1 LTESIPVNISRYEIK
16 SLIGRGGMGDLYL
29 ARDPNTNR
37 LVVVKLLNASLTS
50 GDLRDRFAREA
61 RALAALN
68 HPNIVIIYD
77 YGEFQGSPFIVMEY
91 VRGETL
97 AEKIKRR
104 ATLTL
109 GQKLKLME
117 ELCAGLGQAHE
128 AGIIHRDIKP
138 ANLMVEQ
145 QGRLKILDFG
155 IARVAEG
162 NTTRVGMQVTQVNVR
177 IGTPGYMSPEQIEGG
192 DIDQRSDVFAV
203 GTVFYELLAYR
214 EAFSGGTTRQIE
226 NKVLEAQPA
235 PLTALVQ
242 GLEPE
247 IAAIVSRAL
256 EKDPNARF
264 QDAAEFE
271 RALEQQRWRL
281 GPTGHTPP
289 PSRPTPQPAPT
300 PGRSSRD
307 ARANAAYQRSLAV
320 YQDGAE
326 EAAKRFVIEALA
338 EDPDHP
344 DARALL
350 ARLDPDALSYVSPST
365 MRPAT
370 PMERTVASSRRGP
383 APTVVKTQAAMAART
398 ENRYRMLWQQYRWP
412 TTIVASLLAVAL
424 VVFAAIRVSGWLWA
438 SGHSL
443 TISRPTGGTIL
454 AKGITCGT
462 LGSDC
467 SAQRD
472 SGDMVELQVQADPGF
487 VFRGYTGDCA
497 PGGRTLMTGARTCGA
512 TFEAVPNATPSKV
525 TRALTVTPPKG
536 GTIVSQGITCGTLG
550 SECTASH
557 PDGTQVKLDVL
568 ADQGFLFARFTGACA
583 PDGQTTMT
591 EARTCGAT
599 FVPAQAPSGGQQAGG
614 GGGGTLPPRAPQ
626 KPKPVEAPAV
636 PTLPPPTGVAAGGGT
651 TAPVIPTPGPPAG
664 GPALGPIGPT
674 EGPAPPPTPP
684 DVTARNEIQKTLT
697 QFCAAYEQL
706 ELAAIRR
713 VFPTAPEALR
723 EQLKQYKSVECKLTG
738 PPEYDQLDPA
748 KGTAKVKVPFKQTF
762 DLKVGGAQKP
772 QETIATVALS
782 RPEQRG
788 TWYIDSVSHKPKK

>member
-1 LTESIPVNISRYEIK
+1 MLTESIPVNISRYEVK

-37 LVVVKLLNASLTS
+37 LVAIKLLNASFSS

-68 HPNIVIIYD
+68 HPNIVTIYD

-104 ATLTL
+104 APLTI

-117 ELCAGLGQAHE
+117 ELCAGLGHAHE

-162 NTTRVGMQVTQVNVR
+162 NMTRVGMQLTQVNVR
-177 IGTPGYMSPEQIEGG
+177 IGTPGYMSPEQIDGRE
-192 DIDQRSDVFAV
+192 IDQRSDLFAV
-203 GTVFYELLAYR
+203 GTVFYELLSYR
-214 EAFSGGTTRQIE
+214 EAFSGGSTRQIE
-226 NKVLEAQPA
+226 NKVLEAQPP

-242 GLEPE
+242 GLGPE
-247 IAAIVSRAL
+247 IAAIVTRAL
-256 EKDPNARF
+256 EKEPSARF

-271 RALEQQRWRL
+271 RALEQQRWHL
-281 GPTGHTPP
+281 GPTGQTPP
-289 PSRPTPQPAPT
+289 PSRPTPQPSPAPA
-300 PGRSSRD
+300 RSSRD

-350 ARLDPDALSYVSPST
+350 ARLDPDALSYVPPT
-365 MRPAT
+365 AMRAAT
-370 PMERTVASSRRGP
+370 PVERTVVSSRTAP
-383 APTVVKTQAAMAART
+383 APTVVKTQAALAAPS
-398 ENRYRMLWQQYRWP
+398 ESRYQRLWQQYRWP
-412 TTIVASLLAVAL
+412 LTVVASLVVVTL
-424 VVFAAIRVSGWLWA
+424 VVFATIRASGWLWS
-438 SGHSL
+438 SGYSL
-443 TISRPTGGTIL
+443 TITRPTGGTIL
-454 AKGITCGT
+454 ARGIACGT

-472 SGDMVELQVQADPGF
+472 SSEIVELQVQADSGF

-497 PGGRTLMTGARTCGA
+497 PSGRTTMTGARTCGA
-512 TFEAVPNATPSKV
+512 TFEPVPNATGSQV
-525 TRALTVTPPKG
+525 TRALTITPPKG
-536 GTIVSQGITCGTLG
+536 GTVVFQGITCGTLG
-550 SECTASH
+550 SECATSL
-557 PDGTQVKLDVL
+557 PDGTPVKLDVL
-568 ADQGFLFARFTGACA
+568 ADQGFIFTRFTGSCA

-591 EARTCGAT
+591 EARVCGAT
-599 FVPAQAPSGGQQAGG
+599 FVPGQTASAGQQAGG
-614 GGGGTLPPRAPQ
+614 GAGAALPSRPPRPQ
-626 KPKPVEAPAV
+626 RPPEGPAM
-636 PTLPPPTGVAAGGGT
+636 PTLPPPTGVSGGG
-651 TAPVIPTPGPPAG
+651 G
-664 GPALGPIGPT
+664 GPVAPNPPPSS
-674 EGPAPPPTPP
+674 GPAISPVGIPITPTAPPTPP
-684 DVTARNEIQKTLT
+684 EETARKEIQRILT
-697 QFCAAYEQL
+697 QYCAAYEQL

-723 EQLKQYKSVECKLTG
+723 DQLRQYKSVQCTLTG
-738 PPEYDQLDPA
+738 PPEYDQLDPNA
-748 KGTAKVKVPFKQTF
+748 GTAKVKVGVKQEWVP
-762 DLKVGGAQKP
+762 KVGGPQKP
-772 QETIATVALS
+772 QETVAVVALS

-788 TWYIDSVSHKPKK
+788 SWYIDNVVHKPKR